1 MSLRIKEDF
10 NKNLFNKGLDEFY
23 KKNYSAALTYFFNLG
38 FKDNTTYHNI
48 SLCYLNIGNS
58 FYNLRNFNEAKKYY
72 NYCLSYANDTNVK
85 NNSNNMIKNCNANI
99 IFDKAR
105 NFFDK
110 KNFTDAFNLYNEAEQ
125 IFTND
130 EDIKICQ
137 ENKGHCIYNYS
148 NRLMDESKTES
159 DYNKVIDSYKKAK
172 GFYNDKINKDLC
184 VTQIKK
190 CRSYIYKIKAEES
203 KDINDK
209 IFLIEKAISTW
220 PDFNKDYFINEKSR
234 YLYNKGIHYFN
245 KKNYEEALNYFNKS
259 YEICTFNKNSEKA
272 KQKYNMIEK
281 SKINILNNKG
291 CEFLKQKNYYEAKIE
306 FSEGLIRAKNIN
318 DSNLIELLSG
328 NEEKAKSALKR
339 QEDIKKE
346 EKIKE
351 LNNLKKQKED
361 MIKEIKNLHEE
372 NQRNIN
378 IQINNFIKIEIEK
391 KNKLE
396 ELKRKMQKEKD
407 EKLKEEKKKQ
417 NEEKIFNKKQLKQ
430 SRKEFIEIKKNYL
443 NIRSKEIVLLFY
455 KESKMCNNEK
465 IKSIINS
472 RINNISFENDK
483 KYKISIRKFAN
494 NFFNL
499 IKKNKNKIKIK
510 HLNIIL
516 VGPTGVGKSTLINTI
531 LQLNKEKEL
540 KTQVGEPCTMGKP
553 KYYES
558 NKFTGIRLADSRG
571 IEKNKK
577 YGIDEV
583 YKDISDFIVKKE
595 KTGEPDQFV
604 HCIWYCLSDS
614 RFEDIE
620 IEYIKKLSTLYSG
633 NGNLPLIIV
642 YTKSIYKEFYIGL
655 KNKIEKNKINFPVVP
670 VIAKPIFDISGD
682 QFLAIPTKGFYNLID
697 HSIKVGQQGFENA
710 IFSSVKQRLTKEIE
724 STFEEINKNFFIG
737 IKKFNTEKEKEICN
751 DYDVNN
757 FILFMK
763 KFYDEELLI
772 NSKKIEKEFSFF
784 YDMILSEGK
793 NKIKF
798 LVDSEIEKMLQYL
811 QEEQLKIFDKY
822 GKNFII
828 EKENVLEQEIYS
840 FLNTKLSAN
849 LNNYIFNNYINY
861 YKKYIFP
868 GICKKIKKL
877 YNDFVESLGFTSN
890 INIDNYFNL
899 AKIYSGLKKKKKKN

>member
-1 MSLRIKEDF
+1 MSSRIKEDF
-10 NKNLFNKGLDEFY
+10 YINLFNKGSDEFN
-23 KKNYSAALTYFFNLG
+23 KKNYSAALTYFFNSG
-38 FKDNTTYHNI
+38 FKDNPTYHYI
-48 SLCYLNIGNS
+48 SLCYFNIGDS
-58 FYNLRNFNEAKKYY
+58 FYNVRNYNEAKKYY
-72 NYCLSYANDTNVK
+72 NYCLSYANDTNIK
-85 NNSNNMIKNCNANI
+85 NNSNNMIKNCDANV
-99 IFDKAR
+99 IFDKAS
-105 NFFDK
+105 NFFNK
-110 KNFTDAFNLYNEAEQ
+110 ENFIDAFKLYDEAKQ
-125 IFTND
+125 IFAND

-148 NRLMDESKTES
+148 NRLMDDSKTES
-159 DYNKVIDSYKKAK
+159 DYNTVIDLYKKAK

-190 CRSYIYKIKAEES
+190 CRSHKYKIKAEES

-209 IFLIEKAISTW
+209 IFLIEKAINTW
-220 PDFNKDYFINEKSR
+220 PDLNKDDFINEKSR
-234 YLYNKGIHYFN
+234 YLYNEGIHYFN
-245 KKNYEEALNYFNKS
+245 KNNYEEALNYFNKS

-272 KQKYNMIEK
+272 KLKYNMIEI

-291 CEFLKQKNYYEAKIE
+291 CEFFKQKNYYEAKIE
-306 FSEGLIRAKNIN
+306 FSKGLDRAKNIN

-339 QEDIKKE
+339 QEDNKE
-346 EKIKE
+346 EKKMKE
-351 LNNLKKQKED
+351 LNNLKQQKEN
-361 MIKEIKNLHEE
+361 MIKQIKNLHEE

-378 IQINNFIKIEIEK
+378 IQINNFIKIETEK

-417 NEEKIFNKKQLKQ
+417 NEEKIFKEKQLKQ
-430 SRKEFIEIKKNYL
+430 SREEFIEIKINYL
-443 NIRSKEIVLLFY
+443 NKKSKELVLLLY

-465 IKSIINS
+465 IKYIIKS
-472 RINNISFENDK
+472 RIDNISFENDK
-483 KYKISIRKFAN
+483 KYQISIRKFAN
-494 NFFNL
+494 NFFNH
-499 IKKNKNKIKIK
+499 IKKNKIKIK

-531 LQLNKEKEL
+531 LQLDKEKEL

-558 NKFTGIRLADSRG
+558 NKFIGIRLADSRG

-670 VIAKPIFDISGD
+670 VIAKPIFDISDD
-682 QFLAIPTKGFYNLID
+682 QFLAIPTRGFCDLIEN
-697 HSIKVGQQGFENA
+697 SIKVGQQGFENA
-710 IFSSVKQRLTKEIE
+710 ILSSIKQRLKKEIE
-724 STFEEINKNFFIG
+724 LTFEEIKENFLIE
-737 IKKFNTEKEKEICN
+737 IKKFHTEKKKEIRN
-751 DYDVNN
+751 DYNINN

-763 KFYDEELLI
+763 KFYDDELLI

-784 YDMILSEGK
+784 HYMILSEGK

-822 GKNFII
+822 
-828 EKENVLEQEIYS
+828 
-840 FLNTKLSAN
+840 
-849 LNNYIFNNYINY
+849 
-861 YKKYIFP
+861 
-868 GICKKIKKL
+868 
-877 YNDFVESLGFTSN
+877 
-890 INIDNYFNL
+890 
-899 AKIYSGLKKKKKKN
+899 